1 MIDTCEAGLT
11 HRLKWVPKGFVGKA
25 VVKGENASVAEVGE
39 PSAAGKCVV
48 GEGSTGHNV
57 VLVVEQLDLG
67 GLALTDAE
75 FPCDQVVQ
83 GVREMSVDPG
93 GLASADVQGASVVL
107 AIDGSDVIQ
116 NDTSVHSVDDLNSV
130 HFPTLQDSAGKKGK
144 GRGKGEKNK
153 RFAGSSNKFETLVK
167 DIGEAGG
174 RPPQAAAAVVAK
186 KKDHVLKAKS
196 VSEGSGVVVVG
207 VLNSST

>member
-1 MIDTCEAGLT
+1 
-11 HRLKWVPKGFVGKA
+11 
-25 VVKGENASVAEVGE
+25 
-39 PSAAGKCVV
+39 
-48 GEGSTGHNV
+48 
-57 VLVVEQLDLG
+57 
-67 GLALTDAE
+67 
-75 FPCDQVVQ
+75 
-83 GVREMSVDPG
+83 MSVDPG

-116 NDTSVHSVDDLNSV
+116 NDTSVHSVDGLNSV

-153 RFAGSSNKFETLVK
+153 RFASSSNKFKTLVE

-174 RPPQAAAAVVAK
+174 RPPRAAATGVANILLEMKAK

-207 VLNSST
+207 SGES